1 MMSRI
6 HPILQR
12 LAEPGQV
19 HLPVREET
27 DTVEQADTA
36 TFDAAVEVTEGDVE
50 AMQDALRGA
59 DGSAGLWQSGLGRSV
74 SVSGAGKALVAL
86 MQQSTLASALR
97 AAHFLLLLLQ
107 TAGCPVHTHPFCGR
121 YNAHTL
127 GHTASESMGQYSQL
141 IAFVH
146 CKHTHET

>member
-1 MMSRI
+1 MSRI

-12 LAEPGQV
+12 LAEPGQA

-27 DTVEQADTA
+27 DTVEQADTPRLS
-36 TFDAAVEVTEGDVE
+36 AAVVITEGDVE

-59 DGSAGLWQSGLGRSV
+59 DGSARLWQSGLGRSV

-86 MQQSTLASALR
+86 MQQSTLAPALR

-107 TAGCPVHTHPFCGR
+107 TAGCPVRAHSLCVRYKAHTH
-121 YNAHTL
+121 AHTPI
-127 GHTASESMGQYSQL
+127 ESMGRYLHST
-141 IAFVH
+141 AFVH
-146 CKHTHET
+146 CKHTQGT